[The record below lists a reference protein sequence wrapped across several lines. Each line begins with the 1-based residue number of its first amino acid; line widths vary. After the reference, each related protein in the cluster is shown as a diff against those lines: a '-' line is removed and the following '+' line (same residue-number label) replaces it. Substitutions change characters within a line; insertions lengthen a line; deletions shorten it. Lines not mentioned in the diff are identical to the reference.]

1 MDFTKGATLFR
12 GVAELN
18 LDSKGRIAVPTRY
31 REQLNGRCGG
41 QLVIT
46 IDTAES
52 CLAIYPLPEWEEL
65 QPKLDRLSSINPMTA
80 RVKRQLMGNATDV
93 DMDANGRLLIPTKL
107 RKHANLDKKV
117 VLIGQGKK
125 FEIWDEAT
133 WDARNER
140 WQEEAVLDSI
150 NLPPELGTLDL

>member
-1 MDFTKGATLFR
+1 MFR

-31 REQLNGRCGG
+31 RERLLDRCAG

-46 IDTAES
+46 IDTTER

-65 QPKLDRLSSINPMTA
+65 QPKLDRLSSINPATA
-80 RVKRQLMGNATDV
+80 MVKRLLMGNATDV
-93 DMDANGRLLIPTKL
+93 DMDGNGRLLIPTKL
-107 RKHANLDKKV
+107 RKHAALDKRV

-125 FEIWDEAT
+125 FELWDEAT
-133 WDARNER
+133 WDDRCNA
-140 WQEEAVLDSI
+140 WQEDVVLDGS
-150 NLPPELGTLDL
+150 NLPAELESLDI